1 MMDKIDEALKRIIL
15 TQEDLDRYEPQ
26 SYRDFLHKVSRQPTR
41 ILRSIFQV
49 FHDMVSSHILPL
61 EDDSKFDPESIHY
74 VGYDCSPLFVADSDN
89 PFFADR
95 LFANRLVNLV
105 DALRRGAQQNKIYVF
120 EGPPGSGKSTF
131 LNNLL
136 MKFEQYVNT
145 EQGAMYET
153 VWRLDREV
161 LGHLSDPE
169 ASKIL
174 EELSRFSNSFSQMYQ
189 EVQKEN
195 HRSSEGLAPQGYVEV
210 PCPSHDHPILM
221 IPKESRRQV
230 FDDLFKNDQ
239 SKWEL
244 FTEKE
249 YEWVFR
255 HTPCTICS
263 SLYQALLNLVKDPR
277 EVLKMVYARPYRF
290 NRRLGEGISVFT
302 PGDKP
307 IKQTI
312 LTNELLQRRINDLL
326 RDSNQVRY
334 IFSRHAK
341 TNNGIYAL
349 MDVKSHNTERMIE
362 LHNIVSEGVHKLED
376 IEENV
381 NSLFLALM
389 NPEDKAN
396 IGNIQS
402 FSDRIEY
409 IKVPY
414 VLDLNTEVQIY
425 RNIFGKSI
433 DEHFLPRVLHNFA
446 RVIISTR
453 MKQTSDALTEWID
466 YPSKYNLYCDAHL
479 QLLKMEIYTG
489 NIPKWLTEDDH
500 RRLTAKRRSR
510 IIAESEQEGDKG
522 FSGRDSIR
530 IFNLFFS
537 TYGHR
542 ERLINMTVLK
552 EFFTKTHKELGK
564 SIPPG
569 FLDSLQGMYDYTV
582 LQEVKESLYSYNE
595 EGIVRELKNYLFAVN
610 YEPGTDVVCSYT
622 GDPLKIDDAFFK
634 RIELRLLGDEVT
646 DEQRRQLRSD
656 VQKQYA
662 GTTLTQEV
670 LAAGVPLEKTR
681 LFKDLYQRY
690 VYYLKDRVLDPFLD
704 NENFRRAIKDYA
716 SESFKTY
723 DKKIRT
729 DVAFLIDNLRR
740 RYSYSQAGAKEM
752 CMYVID
758 NNLARTFATEKP
770 SAAPGKG
777 T

>member
-1 MMDKIDEALKRIIL
+1 MDKIDRALKLIN
-15 TQEDLDRYEPQ
+15 QSKDDLNRYEPQ
-26 SYRDFLHKVSRQPTR
+26 SFRDFLHLVSKQPTGS
-41 ILRSIFQV
+41 LRSIFQV
-49 FHDMVSSHILPL
+49 FYDMVTSHIIEG
-61 EDDSKFDPESIHY
+61 EDDSKYDSESIHY
-74 VGYDCSPLFVADSDN
+74 LGYDCSPLFVMDSDN

-95 LFANRLVNLV
+95 LFSNRLVNLV
-105 DALRRGAQQNKIYVF
+105 DALKRGAQQNKIYIF

-145 EQGAMYET
+145 EQGAMFET
-153 VWRLDREV
+153 VWRLDREM
-161 LGHLSDPE
+161 LGRMSDPE

-174 EELSRFSNSFSQMYQ
+174 QELSKFSNSFSQMYD
-189 EVQKEN
+189 EVQREN
-195 HRSSEGLAPQGYVEV
+195 QKSSENFSPQGYVEV

-230 FDDLFKNDQ
+230 FDNLFKNDQ

-255 HTPCTICS
+255 NTPCTICS
-263 SLYQALLNLVKDPR
+263 SLYQAVLDLVKDPL

-307 IKQTI
+307 IRRNI
-312 LTNELLQRRINDLL
+312 LTNELLQKRINDLL

-334 IFSRHAK
+334 MFSRHAK

-349 MDVKSHNTERMIE
+349 MDIKSHNTERMIE
-362 LHNIVSEGVHKLED
+362 LHNIISEGVHKLED

-389 NPEDKAN
+389 NPEDKVN
-396 IGNIQS
+396 IEKIQS

-414 VLDLNTEVQIY
+414 VLDINTEVQIY

-433 DEHFLPRVLHNFA
+433 DENFLPRVLHNFA
-446 RVIISTR
+446 RIIISTR
-453 MKQTSDALTEWID
+453 MKQHSDALTEWID
-466 YPSKYNLYCDAHL
+466 FPTKYNLYCDIHL

-489 NIPKWLTEDDH
+489 NIPKWLTEEDY
-500 RRLTAKRRSR
+500 RRLTAKRRGS
-510 IIAESEQEGDKG
+510 IIAESEYEGDKG

-537 TYGHR
+537 TYGNR

-552 EFFTKTHKELGK
+552 EFFTKKHKELSG

-569 FLDSLQGMYDYTV
+569 FLDSLQRMYDYTV

-595 EGIVRELKNYLFAVN
+595 EEIARELQNYLFAVN
-610 YEPGTDVVCSYT
+610 YEPGTRVVCSYT
-622 GDPLKIDDAFFK
+622 NDPLKIDEDYFK
-634 RIELRLLGDEVT
+634 RIELRLLGDLA
-646 DEQRRQLRSD
+646 DDKQRNVLRAD

-662 GTTLTQEV
+662 GATLTQEV
-670 LAAGVPLEKTR
+670 LADGMALTKTR

-690 VYYLKDRVLDPFLD
+690 VHNLKEKVLDPFLD

-716 SESFKTY
+716 SEGFKTY
-723 DKKIRT
+723 DKRIRT

-740 RYSYSQAGAKEM
+740 RYNYSQAGAKEM

-758 NNLARTFATEKP
+758 NNLAQTFAVTKK
-770 SAAPGKG
+770 SASPGAKKQ
-777 T
+777 